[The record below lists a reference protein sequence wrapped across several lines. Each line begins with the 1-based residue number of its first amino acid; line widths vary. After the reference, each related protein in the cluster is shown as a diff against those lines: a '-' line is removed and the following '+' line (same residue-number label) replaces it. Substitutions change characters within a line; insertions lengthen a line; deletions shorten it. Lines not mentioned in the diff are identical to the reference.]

1 MAAAAPVVL
10 EMDVHCRQCAKK
22 IRKSIRDMF
31 GVDRI
36 SASHQTGMV
45 VVHGGDVDAT
55 MLRWLLQRAMGRPVT
70 VLSDGGRES
79 MLHYEGI
86 RHMAPTHYAPHPPP
100 YAWDR
105 SPYAGGGSS
114 APYHHPYQHWATP
127 PPPHPHPYGSTSSM
141 FDDSIPGNSCSI
153 M

>member
-1 MAAAAPVVL
+1 MHVW
-10 EMDVHCRQCAKK
+10 MDA
-22 IRKSIRDMF
+22 
-31 GVDRI
+31 GVDRV

-79 MLHYEGI
+79 MLHFEGI
-86 RHMAPTHYAPHPPP
+86 RHTAPTHYAPHPPP

-105 SPYAGGGSS
+105 SPYAAGSS
-114 APYHHPYQHWATP
+114 AGYQHPYQHWSTTP
-127 PPPHPHPYGSTSSM
+127 PPPPPVHPYGSTPSI

>member
-1 MAAAAPVVL
+1 
-10 EMDVHCRQCAKK
+10 MDVHCRQCAKK

-31 GVDRI
+31 GTRGQGFRVAPD
-36 SASHQTGMV
+36 GD
-45 VVHGGDVDAT
+45 GGGARRRRGRHDAAVAPA
-55 MLRWLLQRAMGRPVT
+55 QRAMGRPVT

-79 MLHYEGI
+79 TLHYEGI

-105 SPYAGGGSS
+105 SPYAAGSS
-114 APYHHPYQHWATP
+114 AAYHHPNPYQHRPTP
-127 PPPHPHPYGSTSSM
+127 PPPHPYGSTQGV
-141 FDDSIPGNSCSI
+141 FDGSIPGNSCSI

>member
-31 GVDRI
+31 GVDRV

-70 VLSDGGRES
+70 VLSDGGREP
-79 MLHYEGI
+79 MLHHFEGI
-86 RHMAPTHYAPHPPP
+86 THMAPTHYAPHPPP

-114 APYHHPYQHWATP
+114 SPYHHPYQHWSP
-127 PPPHPHPYGSTSSM
+127 PPQHPYGSTSSI